1 MQGIVVSVVLKHQHQ
16 LHPPKSV
23 ADAAGAIVPKC
34 QSESAAD
41 VPPTAE
47 TTAVAKMRRKG
58 EKFAE
63 SRWNFTPSCFFMK
76 INFKLILKKCAESRW
91 NFATGCF
98 LICILELDFV

>member
-1 MQGIVVSVVLKHQHQ
+1 MRSQLKEIMEQ
-16 LHPPKSV
+16 PKSV

-34 QSESAAD
+34 QSESAAV

-63 SRWNFTPSCFFMK
+63 PRWNFTSSWFF
-76 INFKLILKKCAESRW
+76 
-91 NFATGCF
+91 
-98 LICILELDFV
+98 